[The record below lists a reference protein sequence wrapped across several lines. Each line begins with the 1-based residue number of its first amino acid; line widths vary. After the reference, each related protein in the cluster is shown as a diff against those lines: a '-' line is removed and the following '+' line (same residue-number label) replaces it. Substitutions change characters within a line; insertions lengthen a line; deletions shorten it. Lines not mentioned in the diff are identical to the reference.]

1 MTVPPPTIHATC
13 VALDGRG
20 VVLLGP
26 SGSGKSDL
34 ALRLIDGGARLV
46 ADDRVILSAGP
57 GGPVARAPAAIAG
70 LLEVRGIGPLAV
82 PAVDAAPVVLV
93 CDLGPGPH
101 ERLPAPA
108 TTDALGAAL
117 PLIRLDP
124 FEASAPAKL
133 RLAVAALA
141 AGAPTPGVA
150 SRRAAAGARAAGDI
164 ARDINEDIVPRP
176 RGAAGA
182 IVR

>member
-1 MTVPPPTIHATC
+1 MTAPVPTIHATC

-20 VVLLGP
+20 VVLRGP
-26 SGSGKSDL
+26 SGGGKSDL

-46 ADDRVILSAGP
+46 ADDRVIVVPGP

-70 LLEVRGIGPLAV
+70 LIEVRGIGPLAV
-82 PAVDAAPVVLV
+82 PAVDAVPVVLV
-93 CDLGPGPH
+93 CDLAPGPH

-108 TTDALGAAL
+108 TTGDLGVAL

-141 AGAPTPGVA
+141 AGALGPA
-150 SRRAAAGARAAGDI
+150 DAAASPAAASPATASPAAATPATGGAARA
-164 ARDINEDIVPRP
+164 P
-176 RGAAGA
+176 
-182 IVR
+182 VR